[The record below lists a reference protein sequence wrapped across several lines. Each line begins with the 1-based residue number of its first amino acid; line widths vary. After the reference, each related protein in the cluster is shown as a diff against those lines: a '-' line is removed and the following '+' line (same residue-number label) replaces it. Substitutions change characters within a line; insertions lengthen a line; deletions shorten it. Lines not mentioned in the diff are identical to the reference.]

1 MRKLIRISIITAC
14 LTALLSFKA
23 NAQDVGIK
31 TNILYDAA
39 LSPNLGVEIG
49 LAPKWTLD
57 ISGNINAWDVNGH
70 KWKHWLAQPEA
81 RYWFCE
87 RFQGHFIGVHALG
100 GQYNIGNI
108 GHLKDV
114 LGVPLSALADSRY
127 QGWGVGGGVAYGYAW
142 VLGKHWNIEAE
153 IGVGYIYTKYDRY
166 PCSKCGT
173 KIEEGQHKNY
183 FGPTKAAVNLVYL
196 F

>member
-1 MRKLIRISIITAC
+1 MRRLIQISII
-14 LTALLSFKA
+14 LTCVWTLLPSKA

-49 LAPKWTLD
+49 LAPRWTLD
-57 ISGNINAWDVNGH
+57 ISGNINAWTVNGH

-87 RFQGHFIGVHALG
+87 RFQGHFIALHALG
-100 GQYNIGNI
+100 GQFNVGNI
-108 GHLKDV
+108 GGLKDF
-114 LGVPLSALADSRY
+114 LGNKFSTLENSRY
-127 QGWGVGGGVAYGYAW
+127 QGWGVGGGIAYGYAW
-142 VLGKHWNIEAE
+142 VLGKHWNLEAE
-153 IGVGYIYTKYDRY
+153 IGVGYVYAKYDRY
-166 PCSKCGT
+166 PCANCGT
-173 KIEEGQHKNY
+173 KLESDKSHNY
-183 FGPTKAAVNLVYL
+183 FGPTKAALNFVYL